1 MKLIIARSL
10 NLQANITN
18 YEIGHNADDKY
29 MDANLEL
36 AEEMLIEAINNYI
49 LENATDFLMK
59 NPEKD
64 PPLDDN
70 PQIQAEPNWRH
81 APGDVSAWADEG
93 YPEADQ

>member
-1 MKLIIARSL
+1 MKEALKLIIARSL

-36 AEEMLIEAINNYI
+36 AEELLIEAINNYI
-49 LENATDFLMK
+49 TENAVDFLMK

-64 PPLDDN
+64 PPLNDA
-70 PQIQAEPNWRH
+70 QIESEQLMGRCNDYPNCIYCG
-81 APGDVSAWADEG
+81 P
-93 YPEADQ
+93 